1 MAIIDTHAI
10 VEDLITAG
18 FAKGQAEALTKLK
31 ILHYEDIA
39 SKRDLG
45 RIENSLKKDMYNLEN
60 SVKSE
65 ISSVKSE
72 ISSVKSEINI
82 LKWMIGLSFTM
93 TLAMFSLTLA
103 KM

>member
-1 MAIIDTHAI
+1 MAIVDTHTI
-10 VEDLITAG
+10 VEDLIKAG
-18 FAKGQAEALTKLK
+18 FTKGHAEALTKLK
-31 ILHYEDIA
+31 ILHDEDIA
-39 SKRDLG
+39 SKRDLD
-45 RIENSLKKDMYNLEN
+45 RLENSLIKDIDNLEN
-60 SVKSE
+60 
-65 ISSVKSE
+65 SVKSE